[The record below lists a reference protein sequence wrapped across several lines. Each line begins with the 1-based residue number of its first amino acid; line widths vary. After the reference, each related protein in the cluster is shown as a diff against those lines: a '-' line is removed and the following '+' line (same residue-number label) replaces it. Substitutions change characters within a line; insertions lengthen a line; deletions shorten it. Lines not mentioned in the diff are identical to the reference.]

1 MSEDIKKRLLDLKS
15 EQKKGLERLED
26 INKESASLSQVLFRI
41 SGAIQ
46 ALSEFD
52 RPIALSEDDNKEKG
66 E

>member
-1 MSEDIKKRLLDLKS
+1 MNDDIKKRLSELKD

-26 INKESASLSQVLFRI
+26 INKESSSLSQVLFRI

-52 RPIALSEDDNKEKG
+52 KYNGLSEDDNKEKG